1 MLFWMLFYVHYHAAY
16 IRTDR
21 MKTLT
26 RILFFLFLVAG
37 LHASESWGTDYPAA
51 LEQASQEKKLV
62 LLDFTGSDW
71 CHWCQKL
78 QGDVFSQAAFKDF
91 AKKNLVLVELDFPQG
106 KIQSEKLKS
115 QNQAL
120 QTQYHVEGYPTLVLL
135 DAKGKVIKQ
144 HTGSFDSPAAF
155 VAWVGDKL

>member
-1 MLFWMLFYVHYHAAY
+1 
-16 IRTDR
+16 
-21 MKTLT
+21 MKTLI
-26 RILFFLFLVAG
+26 RLLFLFVMVAS
-37 LHASESWGTDYPAA
+37 LHASEVWSTDYPAA
-51 LEQASQEKKLV
+51 LEQAAKEKKLV

-78 QGDVFSQAAFKDF
+78 KADVFSQDAFKDF

-155 VAWVGDKL
+155 VTWVGDKL